1 MTHST
6 GLAAMLVWAC
16 IVWKRNDYLAF
27 VMLFFAATSLAV
39 SGSGSDVGMGE
50 FWKKCSQIVLLS
62 KLIQQ
67 LRPNWWHHSGD
78 LQRGLA
84 PDILFQ
90 LTWRQSRTLG
100 KCLVSSPGLVRACI
114 LVGKKHDRSFYA
126 PCVPFPFV
134 HLVELLSKK
143 TKKRMLHSVFKEV
156 KELAMVDGPWLVPTG
171 LGHVNTTKN
180 FKLKQIAA
188 WVNTQEEW
196 LGL

>member
-1 MTHST
+1 MTDEYDSQHRISCN
-6 GLAAMLVWAC
+6 GVCVC
-16 IVWKRNDYLAF
+16 IIWKRNDYLAF

-50 FWKKCSQIVLLS
+50 FWEKCSQIVLLS
-62 KLIQQ
+62 MLIQQ
-67 LRPNWWHHSGD
+67 FRPNWCRHSGD

-126 PCVPFPFV
+126 DCVPSPFV
-134 HLVELLSKK
+134 HLVELLVQKRE
-143 TKKRMLHSVFKEV
+143 KRM
-156 KELAMVDGPWLVPTG
+156 
-171 LGHVNTTKN
+171 
-180 FKLKQIAA
+180 
-188 WVNTQEEW
+188 
-196 LGL
+196 